1 MLSNKAIASLLGAV
15 VVAVVLAACGS
26 SGSGSSTS
34 ASGSG
39 LETSGYKSPLTESLT
54 GGKQGGTLQVL
65 QETEFEHLD
74 PGEAYY
80 NLDYPV
86 VFATQRPLYSYKPN
100 QLEENTPDLA
110 SGPRKSPL
118 TRKTVTVHLREG
130 VHYSPPVNREVTAS
144 DVAYGIERGANP
156 TVANGYTQA
165 YFASIEG
172 MPKAKG
178 GPVKGIET
186 PDKHTIVFH
195 LTEPKGQLVAAALV
209 LPSTAPVPKEY
220 AEKYDKNEPSN
231 YANYQ
236 VATGPYMI
244 KNNSEGKVLGVGYF
258 PGQVT
263 HHGAQPE
270 LEGEHG
276 LQAGLSE

>member
-34 ASGSG
+34 AGSGSG
-39 LETSGYKSPLTESLT
+39 LETGGYKSPLTESLT
-54 GGKQGGTLQVL
+54 GGKKGGTLQVL

-74 PGEAYY
+74 PGESYY

-100 QLEENTPDLA
+100 QSEENTPDMA
-110 SGPRKSPL
+110 SGPAEISSDG
-118 TRKTVTVHLREG
+118 KTVTVHLKEG
-130 VHYSPPVNREVTAS
+130 VHFSPPVNREVTAS

-172 MPKAKG
+172 MPNGERRSGQGDRNPRQAHDRLSPDRTE
-178 GPVKGIET
+178 GPARGRSVGAAPRRRRCLRNT
-186 PDKHTIVFH
+186 PK
-195 LTEPKGQLVAAALV
+195 
-209 LPSTAPVPKEY
+209 STTSTNPPTTPTTRWRRVR
-220 AEKYDKNEPSN
+220 
-231 YANYQ
+231 
-236 VATGPYMI
+236 T
-244 KNNSEGKVLGVGYF
+244 
-258 PGQVT
+258 
-263 HHGAQPE
+263 
-270 LEGEHG
+270 
-276 LQAGLSE
+276 